1 MKEMYERNGGSF
13 RDPKGYVLHHNKNV
27 YRVINTSYQEEYDY
41 CIKSGLYKKLIDEGL
56 LLSFEESLDLEI
68 NSKDVYKIVKQEGI
82 NFISYPYEWSFDMI
96 KDAAIT
102 TLKIQEISME
112 YGMSLKDASSYNIQF
127 HFKLSKRFQTF

>member
-1 MKEMYERNGGSF
+1 MYERNGGSF

-68 NSKDVYKIVKQEGI
+68 NSKDVYKIVKQERI

-102 TLKIQEISME
+102 TLKIQEISKNCQNAIFPVLKTIFWSAE
-112 YGMSLKDASSYNIQF
+112 ISGMARSK
-127 HFKLSKRFQTF
+127 HF